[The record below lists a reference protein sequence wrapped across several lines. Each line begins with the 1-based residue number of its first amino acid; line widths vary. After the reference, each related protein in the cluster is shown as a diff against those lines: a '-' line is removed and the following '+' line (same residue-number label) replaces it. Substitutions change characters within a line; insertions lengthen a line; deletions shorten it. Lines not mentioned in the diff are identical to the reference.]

1 MNETQFIE
9 RNRPEEILF
18 ESLRR
23 EGIALIGDLC
33 GKVWTDYNLHDPG
46 ITILE
51 QVCYAMTELAYRTGF
66 DVADILTREDGK
78 IDYDRQALFAPEL
91 IFPNQALTPLDY
103 ERLIFDAVPEI
114 ENVWVEKDATAPGLY
129 RLKIRAEENSIG
141 YSLPEEDLIET
152 VKQVFGASRNLCE
165 DISDI
170 QMVENR
176 YCRLHADIEVTAFR
190 NPAHVLAQIYYLCAH
205 HISPGIT
212 YISFDE
218 LVSQGKTLDEIFT
231 GPLLENGFMGDT
243 PAARKQSFVN
253 VADLLTLIRSIKGVV
268 SVKSLFLQESETG
281 IKHCDIINQDASG
294 SVLCLEFPKK
304 ENQIFVTLSKSLRPY
319 DISLNELTQQYE
331 RLKSTHGKLGD
342 SKEEIVKVR
351 RLPRGEFRDL
361 RQYTSIMDLF
371 PNVYGINQFGVP
383 PSYPEAEKAKAK
395 QLKAYLLLF
404 EQPMANFLETLE
416 NIPDLFSLDPDLDKT
431 YFSQVLD
438 NANGPQIEALY
449 IEGVE
454 KQDQKLTRIIGH
466 YDDFYDRRN
475 RVLDYLL
482 ALYGEKFTQNSL
494 GAFNYYYSET
504 GLLRWFI
511 RNKIKFLTHLPEISS
526 KRAAGYNYRQV
537 SWNTQNIAGLKFKAS
552 VLLGFQFHH
561 SRSLT
566 IAFTKHGLELISDE
580 LLAGM
585 NQGTVEIQYVDP
597 SDIGERIKTPFQRIE
612 FRHQAEQLK
621 DMEIRRL
628 FRKIIFL
635 KSNFLNES
643 FLVNG
648 LDFNNYRIGRF
659 SDNSWQIILKP
670 HATSRWCYLASF
682 RQKESAVMAANHLRY
697 FIKTLNIM
705 SEGMHLVEH
714 LLLRPVDGAKGAK
727 GSGDIPDDFFFLR
740 ASVVLPS
747 WPARCTNPGFRRLA
761 EETIRLNGPAH
772 VAIDFYWLGF
782 QQMLVFEILYHDWLE
797 KKKMD
802 DGPDTQ
808 MLAQEIIQFFMDHA
822 SRASRNSFL

>member
-1 MNETQFIE
+1 MNEAQFIE
-9 RNRPEEILF
+9 RNRPEELLF
-18 ESLRR
+18 DQLRR
-23 EGIALIGDLC
+23 EGISLIEELC

-51 QVCYAMTELAYRTGF
+51 QICYAMTELAYRTGF

-78 IDYDRQALFAPEL
+78 IDYDRQALYAPER
-91 IFPNQALTPLDY
+91 IFPNQALTSLDY
-103 ERLIFDAVPEI
+103 ERLIFDALPEI
-114 ENVWVEKDATAPGLY
+114 ENVWVEKDVTVPGLY
-129 RLKIRAEENSIG
+129 RLKIRAAENKSG
-141 YSLPEEDLIET
+141 YSLPEEALIER
-152 VKQVFGASRNLCE
+152 VKQVFCASRNLCE

-176 YCRLHADIEVTAFR
+176 YCRLHADIEVTSSR
-190 NPAHVLAQIYYLCAH
+190 NPAHVLAQIYDLCEG

-212 YISFDE
+212 YLSFDE
-218 LVSQGKTLDEIFT
+218 LVGQGKTPDEIFT
-231 GPLLENGFMGDT
+231 GPLLENGVMGET
-243 PAARKQSFVN
+243 PVAQKQAFVN

-268 SVKSLFLQESETG
+268 SVKSLFLEESETG
-281 IKHCDIINQDASG
+281 MKHCDIINQDASG

-304 ENQIFVTLSKSLRPY
+304 ENQIFVTLSKSLRTY
-319 DISLNELTQQYE
+319 DIPLDELTQQYE
-331 RLKSTHGKLGD
+331 RLKSAHGKLGD
-342 SKEEIVKVR
+342 SKEEIVKAR
-351 RLPRGEFRDL
+351 RLPTGQFRDL
-361 RQYTSIMDLF
+361 GQYTSIMDLF

-383 PSYPEAEKAKAK
+383 PSYSAAEKAKAK

-416 NIPDLFSLDPDLDKT
+416 HIPDLFSLDPGLDKT
-431 YFSQVLD
+431 YFSHVLD
-438 NANGPQIEALY
+438 NTNGPQIESLY
-449 IEGVE
+449 LEEPE
-454 KQDQKLTRIIGH
+454 KQGQTLSRIIGR
-466 YDDFYDRRN
+466 YDNFYDRRN
-475 RVLDYLL
+475 RLLDYLL
-482 ALYGEKFTQNSL
+482 ALYGETFTQNSL
-494 GAFNYYYSET
+494 GAFNYYFSET

-526 KRAAGYNYRQV
+526 KRAAGFNYTQV

-561 SRSLT
+561 NRSLT

-580 LLAGM
+580 LLAGI

-612 FRHQAEQLK
+612 FKYQAEPLT
-621 DMEIRRL
+621 DMDIRQL

-670 HATSRWCYLASF
+670 HAASRWCYLASF
-682 RQKESAVMAANHLRY
+682 RQKDSAVMAANHLRY
-697 FIKTLNIM
+697 FIKTLNIL

-714 LLLRPVDGAKGAK
+714 LLLRPAAGSKGFA
-727 GSGDIPDDFFFLR
+727 DIPDDFFFLR
-740 ASVVLPS
+740 ASAVLPT
-747 WPARCTNPGFRRLA
+747 WPARCTNAGFRRLA

-772 VAIDFYWLGF
+772 IAIDFYWLGF
-782 QQMLVFEILYHDWLE
+782 QQMLEFEILYHDWLE
-797 KKKMD
+797 KKRAD

-808 MLAQEIIQFFMDHA
+808 MLAQK
-822 SRASRNSFL
+822 L

>member
-1 MNETQFIE
+1 MNEPQFIE
-9 RNRPEEILF
+9 RNKPEEVLF
-18 ESLRR
+18 DSLRR
-23 EGIALIGDLC
+23 EGICLIEDLC

-51 QVCYAMTELAYRTGF
+51 QICYAMTELAYRTGF

-78 IDYDRQALFAPEL
+78 IDYDRQALFAPER

-103 ERLIFDAVPEI
+103 ERLIFDALPEI
-114 ENVWVEKDATAPGLY
+114 EDVRVEKEASAPGLY
-129 RLKIRAEENSIG
+129 RLKIRAADNRGSNV
-141 YSLPEEDLIET
+141 PEAELIER
-152 VKQVFGASRNLCE
+152 VKQVFCNSRNLCE

-170 QMVENR
+170 RMVENR
-176 YCRLHADIEVTAFR
+176 YCRLHADIEVTASR
-190 NPAHVLAQIYYLCAH
+190 NPAHVLAQIYYLCAG

-212 YISFDE
+212 YVSFDE
-218 LVSQGKTLDEIFT
+218 LVEKGKTLDEIFT

-243 PAARKQSFVN
+243 PIARKQAFIN

-281 IKHCDIINQDASG
+281 IKHCDIINQDPSG

-304 ENQIFVTLSKSLRPY
+304 ENQIFVTLSKSLRRF
-319 DISLNELTQQYE
+319 DIPLNELTQQYE
-331 RLKSTHGKLGD
+331 RLRSVHGKLGD
-342 SKEEIVKVR
+342 SKEEIDKRR

-361 RQYTSIMDLF
+361 GQYTSIMDLF

-383 PSYPEAEKAKAK
+383 PSYPEAEKARAK

-416 NIPDLFSLDPDLDKT
+416 NIPLLFSLDPGLDKT
-431 YFSQVLD
+431 YFSQLLD
-438 NANGPQIEALY
+438 NANGPDIDPLY
-449 IEGVE
+449 LEGVE
-454 KQDQKLTRIIGH
+454 KQDQTLSRIIGH

-475 RVLDYLL
+475 RLLDYLL
-482 ALYGEKFTQNSL
+482 ALYGETFTQKSL
-494 GAFNYYYSET
+494 GAFNYYFSET
-504 GLLRWFI
+504 GLLRWFV

-526 KRAAGYNYRQV
+526 KRASGYNYKQV
-537 SWNTQNIAGLKFKAS
+537 SWNTENIAGLKFKAS

-561 SRSLT
+561 NRSLT
-566 IAFTKHGLELISDE
+566 IAFTKHGLELIPDE
-580 LLAGM
+580 TLARF

-612 FRHQAEQLK
+612 FKHQAEPLK

-682 RQKESAVMAANHLRY
+682 RHKESALKTANHLRY
-697 FIKTLNIM
+697 FVKTLNIL

-714 LLLRPVDGAKGAK
+714 LLLREGCRG
-727 GSGDIPDDFFFLR
+727 GEFDDFYFLR

-747 WPARCTNPGFRRLA
+747 WPARCTNAGFRRLA

-772 VAIDFYWLGF
+772 IAIDFYWLGF
-782 QQMLVFEILYHDWLE
+782 QQMLEFEILYHDWLE
-797 KKKMD
+797 KKRGN
-802 DGPDTQ
+802 GPDTQ
-808 MLAQEIIQFFMDHA
+808 ALARKLVQFFMDHS
-822 SRASRNSFL
+822 SRASLNSFL